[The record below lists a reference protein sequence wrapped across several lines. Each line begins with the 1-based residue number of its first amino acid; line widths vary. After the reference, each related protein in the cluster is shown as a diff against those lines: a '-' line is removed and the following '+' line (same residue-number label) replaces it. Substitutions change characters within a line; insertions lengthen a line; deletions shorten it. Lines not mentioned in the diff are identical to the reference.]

1 MKKRVKISNSSI
13 KNIIR
18 RNLSEEVTIS
28 DSNIDSI
35 IKEYLFERSEYVVDE
50 EPIGDKATFS
60 PKSTEALDD
69 MVFGL
74 NEMIDDLD
82 IIKEKEGDVL
92 VEADFYTDEYIST
105 LMESLRD
112 FISNLEHLNELTKGD
127 DDVDNVEMNLDV

>member
-1 MKKRVKISNSSI
+1 
-13 KNIIR
+13 
-18 RNLSEEVTIS
+18 
-28 DSNIDSI
+28 
-35 IKEYLFERSEYVVDE
+35 
-50 EPIGDKATFS
+50 
-60 PKSTEALDD
+60 
-69 MVFGL
+69 
-74 NEMIDDLD
+74 MIDDLD